1 MIAPNLTVKLKRIA
15 IAAMAVALLITS
27 SMLVM
32 REPPRQDHATVTSGN
47 IINDATTMTA
57 APQQAAHGRDRL
69 ASVAVII
76 LNKGKD
82 SPVGIKVGEK
92 YIEIPGPSSWPPSS
106 GHDASGT
113 EQGRFLAGI
122 IDTADVLK
130 ANGFRPDDTFS
141 FVVGGTAL
149 NASNTFQVVGNHRPD
164 GTLSNA
170 DGYSEEFHN
179 RPDEG
184 GIWRSLAFK
193 NIVLSYGQIPS
204 LADFLVGSQ
213 ISPTKKTMLNG
224 TSAQGDQQPSAIVN
238 DTMKTEKDIQKYR
251 EALNSSDPAVR
262 AEGIQNLMMFG
273 DPLTSDPS
281 HPGIA
286 TYIEKALADNDPAVR
301 DATLRSLDMWDG
313 DIPMQTLSKLALNDQ
328 SPEVRMRAL
337 GLLADRFDE
346 QAVPTLQQAS
356 HDPDSRVAQKASQL
370 LQAYAQ

>member
-32 REPPRQDHATVTSGN
+32 REPPRRDHATVTSGN
-47 IINDATTMTA
+47 IINDATTTAA
-57 APQQAAHGRDRL
+57 APQQAAHGSGRL

-76 LNKGKD
+76 LNNGKE

-92 YIEIPGPSSWPPSS
+92 YIDIPGPSSWPASS
-106 GHDASGT
+106 GHSASGT

-164 GTLSNA
+164 GTLSNP

-193 NIVLSYGQIPS
+193 NIVLSYGQVPS
-204 LADFLVGSQ
+204 LADFLVGSH
-213 ISPTKKTMLNG
+213 ISSSRKPMLNG
-224 TSAQGDQQPSAIVN
+224 TSAQDDQQSSAMVD
-238 DTMKTEKDIQKYR
+238 DTLKTEKDIQKYR

-281 HPGIA
+281 QPGIA

-356 HDPDSRVAQKASQL
+356 HDPDSRVAQKAGQL
-370 LQAYAQ
+370 LQAYGQ